1 MGVKST
7 SRYLSS
13 LLSPLHPS
21 SKTAPPASLESQRQ
35 LNEVSTMSSRL
46 LLISLILFATL
57 SAADESTDIPN
68 QEPHPDPNEEDYVG
82 MAYIGRMD
90 DEGRRVGFD
99 FDNGK

>member
-1 MGVKST
+1 
-7 SRYLSS
+7 
-13 LLSPLHPS
+13 
-21 SKTAPPASLESQRQ
+21 
-35 LNEVSTMSSRL
+35 MSSRL